1 MKLTPGQVRE
11 ILSLSEDRFR
21 HWKKALP
28 PLAGRNGY
36 KPCFSHGDLL
46 AMALIRAMTDDAGV
60 QIGALHAVAANLFD
74 LCGRQAWAGL
84 ERSTLVLELPR
95 VRVEFVSEPH
105 IPQLDRI
112 GIIVPCQPII
122 ADLRERMLQDAK
134 ESEQGHL
141 RFAPTMVRGGT
152 A

>member
-46 AMALIRAMTDDAGV
+46 AMALIKAMTDDAGV
-60 QIGALHAVAANLFD
+60 QVGALHAVAANLFD
-74 LCGRQAWAGL
+74 LCGRQSWAGL
-84 ERSTLVLELPR
+84 ERSVLVLELPG
-95 VRVEFVSEPH
+95 VRAEFVPEPH
-105 IPQLDRI
+105 VPEPERI
-112 GIIVPCQPII
+112 GIIVPCRQII

-134 ESEQGHL
+134 ENEQGHL
-141 RFAPTMVRGGT
+141 RFTPTMVRGG
-152 A
+152 AA